1 MENKRRETM
10 ETMCYRELK
19 ERIQNGFYQ
28 PGERLIETKISKE
41 MNISRTP
48 VRKAISMLAVDGFV
62 KNTEYRGA
70 IVADSQLTKDNYI
83 EMLDVLGLF
92 LKHAIRRIEVKKLPI
107 NYKRFEEKR
116 LELNWA
122 LESKKERAYF
132 YYGKAVLL
140 EFVFYLKN
148 DCYLEI
154 VEDFSAK
161 IEQFGTA
168 EVFSIIEQSGKDF
181 VKSVDQIL
189 FSIKKENYFTAFE
202 AVDQITERQ
211 ILSAYR

>member
-70 IVADSQLTKDNYI
+70 IVADSRLTKDNYI

-132 YYGKAVLL
+132 YYGKSVLL

-161 IEQFGTA
+161 IEQFGTT

-181 VKSVDQIL
+181 VKSVEQIL
-189 FSIKKENYFTAFE
+189 FSIRKENYFTALE